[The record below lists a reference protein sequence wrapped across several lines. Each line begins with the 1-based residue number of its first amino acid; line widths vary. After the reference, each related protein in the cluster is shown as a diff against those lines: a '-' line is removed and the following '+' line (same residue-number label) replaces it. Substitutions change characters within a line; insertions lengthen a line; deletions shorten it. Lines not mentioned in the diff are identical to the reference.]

1 MREMLRSRGGSA
13 GPSAD
18 HGIFS
23 PGTWEASMTASAR
36 LLSAWMRGFQPR
48 TSPSRAAMFLA
59 CSSAATGPGP
69 TAPAVSNQP
78 PGVLRR
84 RARLRRRRA
93 RAVIHLGQ
101 AGEGQLMAG
110 DGGEVGGAE
119 VLRPF
124 RVGFRNSAIGP
135 DLGIYAA
142 RLYSLM
148 RPPRTGRRLICSWER
163 SATGRSGRGGRSCRL
178 RWGRRPSARHTRRFQ
193 CRWRRSACSAG
204 LVTRRSRVLSSAG
217 GGGVCGKTPRLE
229 R

>member
-1 MREMLRSRGGSA
+1 
-13 GPSAD
+13 
-18 HGIFS
+18 
-23 PGTWEASMTASAR
+23 MTASAR

-48 TSPSRAAMFLA
+48 TSPSRAAIFLA

-101 AGEGQLMAG
+101 AGERQLMAG

-119 VLRPF
+119 VRRPF

-148 RPPRTGRRLICSWER
+148 RPPRTGPALDLLLGEVSDRVV
-163 SATGRSGRGGRSCRL
+163 GSGRPELPAAMGAASVG
-178 RWGRRPSARHTRRFQ
+178 T
-193 CRWRRSACSAG
+193 
-204 LVTRRSRVLSSAG
+204 
-217 GGGVCGKTPRLE
+217 
-229 R
+229 